1 MAWVGGDEICK
12 GFQGK
17 EFRIWRG
24 AVSEVGKE
32 DEERAGAGDKPTR
45 RVQRS
50 GEELRI
56 LTLLFPDA
64 DGKYISTLLSV

>member
-32 DEERAGAGDKPTR
+32 DEERGLGISQWR